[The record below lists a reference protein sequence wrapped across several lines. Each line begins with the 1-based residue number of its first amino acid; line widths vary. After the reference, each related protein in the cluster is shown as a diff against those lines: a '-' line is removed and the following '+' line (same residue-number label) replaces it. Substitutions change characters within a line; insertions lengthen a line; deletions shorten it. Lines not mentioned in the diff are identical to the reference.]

1 MRRRTEQE
9 LKATPIERVI
19 NIMADGIA
27 VSRAR
32 GDPVVFVSEAHWFLG
47 RAAGLD
53 MSDIRANL
61 LSPTRIGLLCDQFE
75 GVPWELVPKHAM
87 IVTNPM
93 AAGLIM
99 SIGVGRVFKGRDDLI
114 VASPNP
120 KGEWGE
126 HTAGTLLECGSFEIY
141 YDGREGVLV

>member
-1 MRRRTEQE
+1 MCDILVGICGFHKRNE
-9 LKATPIERVI
+9 ATPIERVI

-27 VSRAR
+27 VSRPR

-47 RAAGLD
+47 RAAGL
-53 MSDIRANL
+53 DIRANL

-87 IVTNPM
+87 IV
-93 AAGLIM
+93 
-99 SIGVGRVFKGRDDLI
+99 
-114 VASPNP
+114 ASPNP
-120 KGEWGE
+120 KGEWSE